1 MMLVSYSLTLRNPE
15 GILNSFWTN
24 NIEDSEM
31 FVLLYHSIGFALS
44 TRTAIDFDT
53 YTHTHTHTLSLSFPL
68 SHTHTQ

>member
-53 YTHTHTHTLSLSFPL
+53 YTHTLSLSLSFPL